1 MKKISLILTA
11 LIFSSSLAFA
21 QLYPPK
27 RVFEVGTELTFSASQ
42 NAVNVTDIFV
52 ENLVLDF
59 TKIAD
64 GLNGNGLLF
73 DIDADTDFF
82 MNLNLGKRWGVG
94 VFMDANTSLEFGIG
108 QGLWDFLAYGNW
120 DEATNTPQDTKFDLS
135 LSLESFLEFGAPIK
149 FGLKSLGIKVT
160 PSYYIP
166 LAYIPYTSANVIVS
180 PGNASNGKTLTATG
194 EANFNLYTPV
204 SLNGILSVDENGSL
218 NFDSE
223 SLSAMFSDLT
233 SNVGTTSMELLQNG
247 GISLGISA
255 DYPLFRT
262 LTVGAYADFPL
273 SPGKLSY
280 RTSGTITGTAEVNGI
295 LDTATSS
302 SSSSGSSSGASSGT
316 SGTSASGETSS
327 GASGASE
334 TSSGETGASSGFY
347 KYDYTFSGISYTELE
362 EAYSVRKPLRFGGEV
377 AWRPFGDWFT
387 IRGMLG
393 YAARNPFGEDW
404 NWKNSMFM
412 EYSGG
417 VDISLFYILRLY
429 AQTSYINKIYA
440 QQFGVGLNLRA
451 LELTAKIASSGT
463 SFEQSFGIGGAKVFV
478 GITTG
483 F

>member
-1 MKKISLILTA
+1 MKKLSLILTA
-11 LIFSSSLAFA
+11 LILSSSLAFA

-73 DIDADTDFF
+73 DLGADTDFF

-94 VFMDANTSLEFGIG
+94 VFMDANASLELGVG
-108 QGLWDFLAYGNW
+108 QGFWDFLAYGNW
-120 DEATNTPQDTKFDLS
+120 DKATNTPQETKFDLS

-160 PSYYIP
+160 PSYYLP
-166 LAYIPYTSANVIVS
+166 LAYIPYTSANVILS

-233 SNVGTTSMELLQNG
+233 SNVGTTAMELLQNG
-247 GISLGISA
+247 GISLAISA
-255 DYPLFRT
+255 DYPLFST

-273 SPGKLSY
+273 SPGKLAY
-280 RTSGTITGTAEVNGI
+280 RTSGTITGTAEVNGL
-295 LDTATSS
+295 LDTATA
-302 SSSSGSSSGASSGT
+302 SSSGSSGASSGT
-316 SGTSASGETSS
+316 SGTSSS
-327 GASGASE
+327 GE
-334 TSSGETGASSGFY
+334 TSSGETGASSDYY

-429 AQTSYINKIYA
+429 AQTSYIDKIYA
-440 QQFGVGLNLRA
+440 QQFGIGLNLRVF
-451 LELTAKIASSGT
+451 ELTAKIASSGT
-463 SFEQSFGIGGAKVFV
+463 SFEQSFGIGGAKAFV

>member
-1 MKKISLILTA
+1 MKKLSLILTA
-11 LIFSSSLAFA
+11 LILSSSLAFA

-73 DIDADTDFF
+73 DLGADTDFF
-82 MNLNLGKRWGVG
+82 MNLNLGKRWGAG
-94 VFMDANTSLEFGIG
+94 VFMDANTSLELGVG
-108 QGLWDFLAYGNW
+108 QGFWDFLAYGNW
-120 DEATNTPQDTKFDLS
+120 DKATNTPQETKFDLS

-149 FGLKSLGIKVT
+149 FGVKSLGIKVT
-160 PSYYIP
+160 PSYYLP
-166 LAYIPYTSANVIVS
+166 LAYIPYTSANVILS

-233 SNVGTTSMELLQNG
+233 SNVGTTAMELLQNG
-247 GISLGISA
+247 GISLAISA
-255 DYPLFRT
+255 DYPLFST

-273 SPGKLSY
+273 SPGKLAY
-280 RTSGTITGTAEVNGI
+280 RTSGTITGTAEVNGL
-295 LDTATSS
+295 LDTATA
-302 SSSSGSSSGASSGT
+302 SSSGSSGT
-316 SGTSASGETSS
+316 SGTSSSGETSS
-327 GASGASE
+327 GTSG
-334 TSSGETGASSGFY
+334 TSSGETGASSDYY

-429 AQTSYINKIYA
+429 AQTSYIDKIYA
-440 QQFGVGLNLRA
+440 QQFGIGLNLRVF
-451 LELTAKIASSGT
+451 ELTAKIASSGT
-463 SFEQSFGIGGAKVFV
+463 SFEQSFGIGGAKAFV